1 MANKDYYQVL
11 GVAREASQQEIKQA
25 YRRLARKYH
34 PDVNGSPDAEER
46 FKEINEAYEVL
57 SDTEKRSMYDRFGT
71 VKPGMGGFSSSRDP
85 FDIFA
90 EVFGG
95 NFGGFGFGAGSR
107 RRPHRG
113 RDIRSRLDITFEE
126 AAFGVEKEVAIQRM
140 EACTHCGGSGAEPGT
155 QPQRCPECNGTGQ
168 VRHAQQTFLGSI
180 VNISECPRCEGQ
192 GTIVTDPCQECQGA
206 GKVYHRR
213 RLNVRVPA
221 GIEDGMSIRLAGE
234 GEPGERGGP
243 PGNLYVNV
251 RVKPHAYFK
260 RRDSD
265 VIVELK
271 VNVAQA
277 ALGTRVKVP
286 TLDGEREIAIP
297 AGTQPNTVLRMREL
311 GIPHLRG
318 NGRGDQL
325 IVVQVAIP
333 QHLSDNQET
342 LLEELAKTLGTE
354 VVVEEKQGFVDRLRE
369 ALGL

>member
-1 MANKDYYQVL
+1 MANKDYYKVL
-11 GVAREASQQEIKQA
+11 GVPREASQQDIKQA

-34 PDVNGSPDAEER
+34 PDVNGAPDAEEH
-46 FKEINEAYEVL
+46 FKKLNEAYEVL

-71 VKPGMGGFSSSRDP
+71 VKPGMGGFEGFHDP

-90 EVFGG
+90 EVFG
-95 NFGGFGFGAGSR
+95 NLGGFGFGTGTR
-107 RRPHRG
+107 RGPHRG

-126 AAFGVEKEVAIQRM
+126 AAFGVEKEIAIQRM
-140 EACTHCGGSGAEPGT
+140 EVCDRCDGSGAEPGT
-155 QPQRCPECNGTGQ
+155 QPQRCPECNGSGQ
-168 VRHAQQTFLGSI
+168 VRRAQQTFLGSF
-180 VNISECPRCEGQ
+180 VNISECPRCEGK
-192 GTIVTDPCQECQGA
+192 GTMVTDPCQECQGS

-251 RVKPHAYFK
+251 HVKSHLYFK

-271 VNVAQA
+271 VNIAQA
-277 ALGTRVKVP
+277 TLGTRVNVP
-286 TLDGEREIAIP
+286 TLEGEREIAIP
-297 AGTQPNTVLRMREL
+297 AGTQPNTVLRLRDL
-311 GIPHLRG
+311 GIPRLRG

-325 IVVQVAIP
+325 VVVQVAIP
-333 QHLSDNQET
+333 QQLSDNQQA
-342 LLEELAKTLGTE
+342 LLEELASTLGTE
-354 VVVEEKQGFVDRLRE
+354 VVIEEKQGFVDRLRE

>member
-11 GVAREASQQEIKQA
+11 GVTREASQQDIKQA

-34 PDVNGSPDAEER
+34 PDVNDATDAEER

-71 VKPGMGGFSSSRDP
+71 VKPGVGGFNGFHDP

-90 EVFGG
+90 EVFG
-95 NFGGFGFGAGSR
+95 NFGGFGFGTGTR
-107 RRPHRG
+107 RGPHRG

-126 AAFGVEKEVAIQRM
+126 AAFGVEKEIAVQRM
-140 EACTHCGGSGAEPGT
+140 EACDRCDGSGAEPGT

-168 VRHAQQTFLGSI
+168 VRRAQQTFLGSF
-180 VNISECPRCEGQ
+180 VNISECPRCEGK
-192 GTIVTDPCQECQGA
+192 GKIVTNPCQNCQGS

-213 RLNVRVPA
+213 RLSVRIPA
-221 GIEDGMSIRLAGE
+221 GIENGMSIRLAGE
-234 GEPGERGGP
+234 GESGERGGP

-251 RVKPHAYFK
+251 HVKPHPYFK

-271 VNVAQA
+271 VNMAQA
-277 ALGTRVKVP
+277 ALGTQVSLP

-325 IVVQVAIP
+325 VIVQVAIP
-333 QHLSDNQET
+333 KHLTGEQQS
-342 LLEELAKTLGTE
+342 LLEDLATTLGTE
-354 VVVEEKQGFVDRLRE
+354 VVVEEKHGFVDRLRE